1 MFKKF
6 SRGLNVTDATSIG
19 IIKKVDEWLI
29 DNGTTGTGFTSAL
42 NKESKV
48 IIIEVDGGVVLKN
61 YEILNVD
68 GINGLYD
75 VEIVP
80 DTFSIEILD
89 KIDKDILYERIRY
102 YYNQVLDNCLD
113 KSLEEQYKYLFPESR
128 ITIFP
133 PPVYLKKGEI
143 ERSEQ
148 YVRNLSSYPS
158 TEQMIE
164 LADKIISGNLEYG
177 YYAEDKYGVIMKQY
191 AKALK
196 GITLNT

>member
-6 SRGLNVTDATSIG
+6 SKGIKVTDAVSIG

-42 NKESKV
+42 NKENKV
-48 IIIEVDGGVVLKN
+48 IIIEVDGVVVLKN

-68 GINGLYD
+68 GIKGLYD
-75 VEIVP
+75 VKIVP
-80 DTFSIEILD
+80 DTWSIEILD

-148 YVRNLSSYPS
+148 YIRNLPDNPS
-158 TEQMIE
+158 IEQMDE
-164 LADKIISGNLEYG
+164 FAEKIISGNLEYG
-177 YYAEDKYGVIMKQY
+177 YYAEDKYGIIMKQY
-191 AKALK
+191 AEELK
-196 GITLNT
+196 VITSNT